1 MYECSRQ
8 MLVKYLIAHQMF
20 YLEQM
25 QTRPMSHA
33 DIYYWQ
39 YHSELIQ
46 PQHFLDVGDSHHIC
60 HWLFFLQYFQVVS
73 YSWVSIAQDSTHI

>member
-33 DIYYWQ
+33 DICYWQ
-39 YHSELIQ
+39 YPSELTL
-46 PQHFLDVGDSHHIC
+46 PQHFLGAGDSHQIC
-60 HWLFFLQYFQVVS
+60 HWLFFF
-73 YSWVSIAQDSTHI
+73 STFK